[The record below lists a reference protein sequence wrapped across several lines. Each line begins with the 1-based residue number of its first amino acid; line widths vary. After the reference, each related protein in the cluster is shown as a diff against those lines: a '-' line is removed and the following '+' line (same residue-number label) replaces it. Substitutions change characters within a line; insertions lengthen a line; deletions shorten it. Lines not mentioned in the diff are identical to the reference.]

1 MVFQTYHNTSGTYLE
16 SVEQIE
22 DLGGVTITNDL
33 SWSQHVAVT
42 VNKASKVLRTIKRT
56 VAVVVAIKL
65 GLLFYTILSVKKASL
80 TNSNS
85 CCYSLY
91 DDIPQDIKNTHCTAS

>member
-56 VAVVVAIKL
+56 VDIVNE
-65 GLLFYTILSVKKASL
+65 SVFSM
-80 TNSNS
+80 
-85 CCYSLY
+85 LY
-91 DDIPQDIKNTHCTAS
+91 